1 MHLLR
6 RICQS
11 DEFILHSIFLYSSA
25 PHCTD
30 RYFRRDYISM
40 PLICSR
46 NGTRTRTGSV
56 VSIQSES
63 IVTLTGIGPWSV
75 DTHLL
80 AVIGRIGTALIIVYK
95 RST

>member
-11 DEFILHSIFLYSSA
+11 DELFFILKCSSKRLYEHA
-25 PHCTD
+25 P
-30 RYFRRDYISM
+30 Y
-40 PLICSR
+40 L

-80 AVIGRIGTALIIVYK
+80 AVVGRTGTALIIVYK
-95 RST
+95 RRKVYT